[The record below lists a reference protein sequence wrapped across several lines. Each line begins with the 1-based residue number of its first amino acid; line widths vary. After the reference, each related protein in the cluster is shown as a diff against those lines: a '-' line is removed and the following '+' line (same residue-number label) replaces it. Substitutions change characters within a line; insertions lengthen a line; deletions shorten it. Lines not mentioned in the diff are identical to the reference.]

1 MIQSQ
6 IISSVIEW
14 ERRLE
19 VEQGRRE
26 IHRADPYVNYLA
38 APRPGQKEE
47 KQREESRKHI
57 DFVKALSSY
66 SPT

>member
-19 VEQGRRE
+19 VEQGRRD
-26 IHRADPYVNYLA
+26 IHRSDPYVNYLA
-38 APRPGQKEE
+38 APQPGHKEE
-47 KQREESRKHI
+47 KQREESRKHM

-66 SPT
+66 SVT